1 MAWNFKTRIIDLAG
15 DPSDDDAVQQW
26 LIDGCHDVFRR
37 AIKAFGPS
45 IRHKFAVKS
54 SNIAD
59 SNAVEIDEVYEI
71 VGVER
76 NGVVA
81 TEADWDKKDKYID
94 SGSIYYAIATSPI
107 YLISNKTL
115 DIFPDCSG
123 TAIGNYYYIPLYALT
138 SWAADTSSIDGFPAE
153 YYDAVTLYASTRVIQ
168 RKLKD
173 VTVPTALT
181 TLSIISV
188 PPDEPTIA
196 TVSYTPATTITLD
209 TVDDI
214 SLADFSVADIVAV
227 TNASVSNAD
236 GSATNQPTYVAP
248 APPER
253 PDFEGSVTAEDEDIL
268 QMKVQQYQTDLQE
281 YQASIGDA
289 VNDFQRDST
298 VYQSL
303 VSDDSANAQAA
314 NQANLQNMQKDLS
327 INQANNQ
334 KLIQQAQANKQN
346 ALTVL
351 QANHQEEIQRSLQNA
366 SNAQQK
372 ALQDA
377 IQATQATI
385 SNNQAKLQEYQGLA
399 STYQAEVSTEVQEFS
414 NNLNKFNA
422 DLQSKTTD
430 YQWLEAQ
437 YAKLQGEYL
446 SFFQVPT
453 EEG

>member
-26 LIDGCHDVFRR
+26 LVEGCHDVFRR
-37 AIKAFGPS
+37 AVKAFGPS
-45 IRHKFAVKS
+45 IRHKFAIQS
-54 SNIAD
+54 TNIV
-59 SNAVEIDEVYEI
+59 NGTAVEIDEVYEI

-123 TAIGNYYYIPLYALT
+123 GQVGNYYYIPLYALT

-153 YYDAVTLYASTRVIQ
+153 YYDAVTLYASTKVVQ

-181 TLSIISV
+181 TLSITSV
-188 PPDEPTIA
+188 PPDEPSLATINYTPPTAA
-196 TVSYTPATTITLD
+196 TVTETA
-209 TVDDI
+209 DI
-214 SLADFSVADIVAV
+214 SVADIVAV
-227 TNASVSNAD
+227 TNASVSSITGA
-236 GSATNQPTYVAP
+236 SSNQPTYVAP
-248 APPER
+248 APPDR

-268 QMKVQQYQTDLQE
+268 QMKVQQYQADLNE
-281 YQASIGDA
+281 YQASIGDS
-289 VNDFQRDST
+289 VNEFQEN
-298 VYQSL
+298 VAIYNQL
-303 VSDDSANAQAA
+303 VAQATQNANAT
-314 NQANLQNMQKDLS
+314 NQANIQNMQKDLQ

-334 KLIQQAQANKQN
+334 KLIQQAQTNQ
-346 ALTVL
+346 
-351 QANHQEEIQRSLQNA
+351 QEEIQRNLQNA
-366 SNAQQK
+366 SNAQAK
-372 ALQDA
+372 AMQDA
-377 IQATQATI
+377 IQQVQDTI
-385 SNNQAKLQEYQGLA
+385 ANNQSLLNEFQAKIGA
-399 STYQAEVSTEVQEFS
+399 YQAEVGTEVQEFT
-414 NNLNKFNA
+414 NNLSKFNA

-446 SFFQVPT
+446 SFFQTPA